1 MYSGKLSAGLRCVS
15 VNRLPEMI
23 SRVFIL
29 VLCHNGLELTLAC
42 LDSLRQQQYAHA
54 EVLIIDNASQDGT
67 PEAIRAAHPD
77 LGLIRT
83 GDNLGYAGGNNI
95 GIRVALQRGA
105 DAVFLVNND
114 TLLDPECVARLVS
127 VLEADPRIGVIGPMV
142 YTWEEGRVISS
153 AGGAI
158 DWWHADAINV
168 GMGEVDRGQ
177 YQARPVD
184 FINGC
189 GLMITRKAIERVG
202 LLDERYFMYWEEAD
216 WCVRIR
222 RAGFRVHFD
231 PGAWMRHKAA
241 IRPDRLGPA
250 TLYYLTRN
258 RLLFF
263 ATHTPLPLKP
273 AALAHAFHGAL
284 RGVSHERRPGRA
296 EHARAIQ
303 LGIVHGLQRRWGR
316 VDALGWRDTRTDMV
330 SGVT

>member
-1 MYSGKLSAGLRCVS
+1 
-15 VNRLPEMI
+15 MI
-23 SRVFIL
+23 LRVFIL
-29 VLCHNGLELTLAC
+29 VLCHNGLDLTLAC
-42 LDSLRQQQYAHA
+42 LDSLRQQQYAHT
-54 EVLIIDNASQDGT
+54 EVLVIDNASQDGT
-67 PEAIRAAHPD
+67 PEAIRAAYPE

-83 GDNLGYAGGNNI
+83 GANLGYAGGNNV
-95 GIRVALQRGA
+95 GIHVALQRGA
-105 DAVFLVNND
+105 DVVFLVNND
-114 TLLDPECVARLVS
+114 TWLAPDCVARLIS
-127 VLEADPRIGVIGPMV
+127 ALEADPRIGVIGPMV
-142 YTWEEGRVISS
+142 YTWDEGQVISS

-177 YQARPVD
+177 YGARPVD

-216 WCVRIR
+216 WCVRVK
-222 RAGFRVHFD
+222 RAGFSVHFE

-241 IRPDRLGPA
+241 IRPDRLGPT

-273 AALAHAFHGAL
+273 VALAHALHGAL
-284 RGVSHERRPGRA
+284 RGVGHERRIGRA
-296 EHARAIQ
+296 EHAHAIW
-303 LGIVHGLQRRWGR
+303 LGIVHGLQRHWGR
-316 VDALGWRDTRTDMV
+316 VDEPGWQGTQAGMV
-330 SGVT
+330 RGMT